1 MMEFEAKFARY
12 NPKRGEVRLSSP
24 QFFIAEDFRGAVKIA
39 EAILTG
45 LRSDLERD
53 YRIISINERGARGI
67 DCSGGG
73 VGMFETAEEF
83 SARVAEKGESQN

>member
-1 MMEFEAKFARY
+1 MLEFEAKFARY
-12 NPKRGEVRLSSP
+12 DSRKGESRLSSP
-24 QFFIAEDFRGAVKIA
+24 QFFVAEDFRGAVKIA

-45 LRSDLERD
+45 LRGDLDRE
-53 YRIISINERGARGI
+53 YRLIDLKERGSGGI

-83 SARVAEKGESQN
+83 SARVAEKGER